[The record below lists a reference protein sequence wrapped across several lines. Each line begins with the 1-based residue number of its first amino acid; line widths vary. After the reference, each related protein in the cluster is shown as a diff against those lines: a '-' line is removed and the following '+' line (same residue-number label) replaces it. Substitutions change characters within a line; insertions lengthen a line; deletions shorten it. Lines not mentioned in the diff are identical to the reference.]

1 MILNKI
7 DLPLEKYLI
16 NRFISMPKLFDSLG
30 IDYRINSNIYCPF
43 HANDKSPAAHLY
55 ADEHGYRVWC
65 FSENKMYGSWDVYK
79 TYMPQINT
87 NKLALMIF
95 NRLNENDQK
104 IILDSLNNEQE
115 IESLPYNNDLI
126 RFKRKEINITQLL
139 QIIADSH
146 IDEA

>member
-1 MILNKI
+1 
-7 DLPLEKYLI
+7 
-16 NRFISMPKLFDSLG
+16 
-30 IDYRINSNIYCPF
+30 
-43 HANDKSPAAHLY
+43 
-55 ADEHGYRVWC
+55 
-65 FSENKMYGSWDVYK
+65 MYGSWDVYK

-104 IILDSLNNEQE
+104 IILDSLDNEQE

-146 IDEA
+146 MDEA